1 MRSPKQIFRHR
12 CHFAPIF
19 PYRGGGDYARE
30 KKGRE
35 IMMNTR
41 RNADAIRQLMKSPVW
56 ADDGAVKLYLY
67 CLAMASHNQYCWRG
81 LQLQPGDMP
90 LSERKT
96 AKALCWSRDKLR
108 RRMRMLEAQ
117 GMVTIRSIPNVGTML
132 HVVNWPDTAGVENGP
147 EAGAAWLHD
156 GASAEAWDVLNGTGS
171 LLDASRVWYQ
181 DDTSYQE
188 TGITVIPTDPRN
200 QTGSAQTGTL
210 ARPNPYKKNIYSS
223 LGYGT
228 KNEPDRFSEIWLAYP
243 QNRRTNREA
252 AAALVEKALNDG
264 ATVDSILAAL
274 EAEKQTVDWSTA
286 NGQYVPGIVKWL
298 EREPWRSYADAN
310 VAPQVPDNEEQWESW

>member
-1 MRSPKQIFRHR
+1 
-12 CHFAPIF
+12 
-19 PYRGGGDYARE
+19 
-30 KKGRE
+30 
-35 IMMNTR
+35 MNTR

-67 CLAMASHNQYCWRG
+67 CLAMVSHNQYCWRG

-108 RRMRMLEAQ
+108 RRMRMMEAQ

-156 GASAEAWDVLNGTGS
+156 GASAEAWDVQDCTGS
-171 LLDASRVWYQ
+171 PWDASQAWCQ
-181 DDTSYQE
+181 DSTSYQD
-188 TGITVIPTDPRN
+188 TGIAVTPTDPQN
-200 QTGSAQTGTL
+200 QTSFGQTGTL
-210 ARPNPYKKNIYSS
+210 ARPNPYKKNIYTSS

-228 KNEPDRFSEIWLAYP
+228 RNEPDRFSEIWLAYP
-243 QNRRTNREA
+243 QNSRTNREA

-264 ATVDSILAAL
+264 ATIEAILSAL
-274 EAEKQTVDWSTA
+274 EAEKQTVDWLTA

-298 EREPWRSYADAN
+298 EREPWRVYVSEPT
-310 VAPQVPDNEEQWESW
+310 APQVSDNEEQPWESW

>member
-1 MRSPKQIFRHR
+1 
-12 CHFAPIF
+12 
-19 PYRGGGDYARE
+19 
-30 KKGRE
+30 
-35 IMMNTR
+35 MMNTR
-41 RNADAIRQLMKSPVW
+41 RNADAIRQLMRSPIW
-56 ADDGAVKLYLY
+56 ADDGAVKLYLH

-132 HVVNWPDTAGVENGP
+132 HVVNWPDTAGMENGP
-147 EAGAAWLHD
+147 EVGATWLHD
-156 GASAEAWDVLNGTGS
+156 GASAEAWDVQNCTGP
-171 LLDASRVWYQ
+171 LLDVNRVWYQ

-200 QTGSAQTGTL
+200 QTSSTQTGTL
-210 ARPNPYKKNIYSS
+210 ARPNPYKKNIYTSS

-228 KNEPDRFSEIWLAYP
+228 RNEPDRFSEIWLAYP
-243 QNRRTNREA
+243 QNRRTNRKA
-252 AAALVEKALNDG
+252 AAELVEKALNDG
-264 ATVDSILAAL
+264 ATIEAILSAL
-274 EAEKQTVDWSTA
+274 EAEKQTVDWLTA

-298 EREPWRSYADAN
+298 QREPWRNYVDATSI
-310 VAPQVPDNEEQWESW
+310 PQVSDNEEQWESW

>member
-1 MRSPKQIFRHR
+1 
-12 CHFAPIF
+12 
-19 PYRGGGDYARE
+19 
-30 KKGRE
+30 
-35 IMMNTR
+35 MMNTK
-41 RNADAIRQLMKSPVW
+41 RNADAIRQLMRSPVW

-67 CLAMASHNQYCWRG
+67 CLAMASHNQYWWRG

-96 AKALCWSRDKLR
+96 AKALFWSRDKLR

-117 GMVTIRSIPNVGTML
+117 GLVTIQSIPNNGTML
-132 HVVNWPDTAGVENGP
+132 HVVNWPDVDSAELENGP
-147 EAGAAWLHD
+147 VWLHD
-156 GASAEAWDVLNGTGS
+156 GASAEAWDIQDCTGS
-171 LLDASRVWYQ
+171 SWDARQAWYQ

-188 TGITVIPTDPRN
+188 TGIAVIPTDPQN
-200 QTGSAQTGTL
+200 QTSSYQTGTV
-210 ARPNPYKKNIYSS
+210 ARPNPYKKNIYTSS

-228 KNEPDRFSEIWLAYP
+228 RNEPDRFSEIWLAYP

-264 ATVDSILAAL
+264 ATIEAILSAL
-274 EAEKQTVDWSTA
+274 EAEKQTVDWLTA

-298 EREPWRSYADAN
+298 EREPWRVYVSEPT
-310 VAPQVPDNEEQWESW
+310 APQVSDNEEQPWESW

>member
-1 MRSPKQIFRHR
+1 
-12 CHFAPIF
+12 
-19 PYRGGGDYARE
+19 
-30 KKGRE
+30 
-35 IMMNTR
+35 MMNTR

-108 RRMRMLEAQ
+108 RRMRMMEAQ

-156 GASAEAWDVLNGTGS
+156 GASAEAWDVQDCTGS
-171 LLDASRVWYQ
+171 PWDASQAWYQ
-181 DDTSYQE
+181 DSTSYQD
-188 TGITVIPTDPRN
+188 TGIAVTPTDPQN
-200 QTGSAQTGTL
+200 QTSFGQTGTL
-210 ARPNPYKKNIYSS
+210 ARPNPYKKNIY
-223 LGYGT
+223 T
-228 KNEPDRFSEIWLAYP
+228 
-243 QNRRTNREA
+243 
-252 AAALVEKALNDG
+252 
-264 ATVDSILAAL
+264 
-274 EAEKQTVDWSTA
+274 STLDC
-286 NGQYVPGIVKWL
+286 V
-298 EREPWRSYADAN
+298 YAR
-310 VAPQVPDNEEQWESW
+310 

>member
-1 MRSPKQIFRHR
+1 
-12 CHFAPIF
+12 
-19 PYRGGGDYARE
+19 
-30 KKGRE
+30 
-35 IMMNTR
+35 MNMK
-41 RNADAIRQLMKSPVW
+41 RNADAIRQLMGSPVW

-67 CLAMASHNQYCWRG
+67 CLAMASHNQYWWRG

-96 AKALCWSRDKLR
+96 AKALFWSRDKLR

-117 GMVTIRSIPNVGTML
+117 GLVTIQSIPNTGTML
-132 HVVNWPDTAGVENGP
+132 HVVNWPDVDSAELENGP
-147 EAGAAWLHD
+147 VWLHD
-156 GASAEAWDVLNGTGS
+156 GASAEAWDIQDCTGS
-171 LLDASRVWYQ
+171 SWDSRQAWYQ
-181 DDTSYQE
+181 DSTSYQDA
-188 TGITVIPTDPRN
+188 GIAVIPTDPQN
-200 QTGSAQTGTL
+200 QTSFGQTGTL
-210 ARPNPYKKNIYSS
+210 ARPNPYKKNIYTSS

-228 KNEPDRFSEIWLAYP
+228 RNEPDRFSEIWLAYP

-274 EAEKQTVDWSTA
+274 EAEKTTLDWMTA

-298 EREPWRSYADAN
+298 EREPWRSY
-310 VAPQVPDNEEQWESW
+310 VAEATSTEAIEDKNHWVSR